1 MAFKLKSGNK
11 PSFKQMAI
19 GKEPMAESPYMQTD
33 DVQYY
38 KDKKGINILDDKG
51 NPIPVPPGVGMDTK
65 PGSGVIPEIT
75 KKDKREKP
83 FTPLSTN
90 DEVKEQVKKD
100 TNITREQYVDGKLRK
115 KTITYDN
122 PKSLKGRVKSDGE
135 DIDVIKGTRKEKSG
149 RNLVKTK
156 IRFTD
161 SQGIE
166 YVQKRKKKG
175 SKDKTKTRRKGSLLS
190 LEDKQKAKKFLNKF
204 KKKNN

>member
-38 KDKKGINILDDKG
+38 KDEKGINILDDKG

-83 FTPLSTN
+83 FAPLSTN
-90 DEVKEQVKKD
+90 DEVKEQVNKD

-175 SKDKTKTRRKGSLLS
+175 SKVKTKTRRKGSLLS

>member
-11 PSFKQMAI
+11 PSFKQMTI

-33 DVQYY
+33 D
-38 KDKKGINILDDKG
+38 DDKFLG
-51 NPIPVPPGVGMDTK
+51 PDGQPISVSIPEVVFEDKRTK
-65 PGSGVIPEIT
+65 P
-75 KKDKREKP
+75 
-83 FTPLSTN
+83 FAPLSTN
-90 DEVKEQVKKD
+90 DEVKEQVNKD

-122 PKSLKGRVKSDGE
+122 PKSLQGKVKSGDD
-135 DIDVIKGTRKEKSG
+135 DINVIKGTRKEKPG

-156 IRFTD
+156 VRFTD
-161 SQGIE
+161 DKGVE

-175 SKDKTKTRRKGSLLS
+175 SKVKTKTRRKGSLLS
-190 LEDKQKAKKFLNKF
+190 LEDKQKAKKFLNRF

>member
-11 PSFKQMAI
+11 PSFKQMTI
-19 GKEPMAESPYMQTD
+19 GKEPMSESPYMQTD

-38 KDKKGINILDDKG
+38 KDEQGINILDNKG

-65 PGSGVIPEIT
+65 PGSGIIPQIT

-83 FTPLSTN
+83 FAPLSTDN
-90 DEVKEQVKKD
+90 EVKKQVNKD
-100 TNITREQYVDGKLRK
+100 TNITRKQYVDGKLRK

-122 PKSLKGRVKSDGE
+122 PKSLKGRVKSGGE
-135 DIDVIKGTRKEKSG
+135 DIDVVKGTRKEKPR

-156 IRFTD
+156 VRFTNE
-161 SQGIE
+161 SGVE

-175 SKDKTKTRRKGSLLS
+175 SKGKTKTRRKGSLLS
-190 LEDKQKAKKFLNKF
+190 LEDKQKAKKFLDRF
-204 KKKNN
+204 KKNN